1 MGFKKLPGGGRAGKL
16 IDEAASSYKKERRD
30 HATDLGRTCTSYDCH
45 VEGTPQSGNPDWF
58 DCFCQCTCMGCWA
71 TPMFPEQQQG
81 GCSGW
86 CMVTGTCG
94 FDWGVARRH
103 FGPF

>member
-30 HATDLGRTCTSYDCH
+30 HDPDTTRVCVSYDCH
-45 VEGTPQSGNPDWF
+45 VEGMPQSNNPGWY
-58 DCFCQCTCMGCWA
+58 DCFCQCTCMGCSA
-71 TPMFPEQQQG
+71 TFMGAGSQYG

-86 CMVTGTCG
+86 CMVTGRCG
-94 FDWGVARRH
+94 FNWGIGRYH
-103 FGPF
+103 W